1 MAQRA
6 RIGKARDRRA
16 AGAVD
21 IRAHVACD
29 AAMRRSLAAAVS
41 FVPVLFAAA
50 CQTAPTPSPAEDAAR
65 AEALAV
71 VDAVYAAV
79 SGPKGATKDPQ
90 GLLALFVP
98 DGRVTLARTATDGTA
113 IVSGMTATAFA
124 NLIVRNSTLGSF
136 YETPIQTR
144 IEVFGGLATAWSSF
158 TARLE
163 PDARP
168 YARGI
173 NSFQLVRTMDGWR
186 IVSIAWHEET
196 ATTKLPADMDVA
208 R

>member
-1 MAQRA
+1 
-6 RIGKARDRRA
+6 
-16 AGAVD
+16 
-21 IRAHVACD
+21 
-29 AAMRRSLAAAVS
+29 MRRRLAA
-41 FVPVLFAAA
+41 FLPILGFAA
-50 CQTAPTPSPAEDAAR
+50 CQSPPTLAPADAAAR

-90 GLLALFVP
+90 ALLALFVP

-144 IEVFGGLATAWSSF
+144 IELFGGLATAWSSF
-158 TARLE
+158 TARHAPAE
-163 PDARP
+163 PP
-168 YARGI
+168 FVRGI
-173 NSFQLVRTMDGWR
+173 NSFQLVRTADGWR

-196 ATTKLPADMDVA
+196 ANLRLPADMADGSGGD
-208 R
+208 